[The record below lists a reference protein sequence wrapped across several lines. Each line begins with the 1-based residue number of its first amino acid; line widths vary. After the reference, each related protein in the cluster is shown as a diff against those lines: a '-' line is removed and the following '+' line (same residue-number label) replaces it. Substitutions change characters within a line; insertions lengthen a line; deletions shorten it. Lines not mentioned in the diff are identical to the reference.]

1 MTDQPNIL
9 QETFDVFVSNPGNPQ
24 KSVTDIIAL
33 GGLHLDTA
41 ISYGGMMMMM
51 IMAARDYNDPRQVW
65 ETVANYE
72 DLKHSWK
79 E

>member
-9 QETFDVFVSNPGNPQ
+9 QETFDVFVANPGNPQ

-41 ISYGGMMMMM
+41 ISYGGMMMM
-51 IMAARDYNDPRQVW
+51 IMAAHDYNDPRQVW

-72 DLKHSWK
+72 NLRNS
-79 E
+79 